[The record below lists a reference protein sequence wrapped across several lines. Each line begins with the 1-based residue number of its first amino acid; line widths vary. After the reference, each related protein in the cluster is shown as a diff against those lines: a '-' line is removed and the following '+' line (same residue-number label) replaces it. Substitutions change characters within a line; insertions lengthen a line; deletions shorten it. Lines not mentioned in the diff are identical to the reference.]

1 MSKKRNRLE
10 AWAALIVLAI
20 GGLLAVIVGLPMYV
34 QATATTLH
42 PQPQSAP
49 SVTQSDP
56 SPQWSEA
63 VDRARQIMRAGLAGQ
78 NLPGLSVAVGVGG
91 DIVWAEGFGW
101 ADIEKHVPVTP
112 DTRFRIGTASTVLTS
127 AAVGVLLERDW
138 LKLDEEIQTY
148 VPQFPMKPWPVTLR
162 QLMGHVAGVRTD
174 SGDEGTLFAQRCE
187 RPVDALQHFADRE
200 LLFEPGTQYRHSKYG
215 WILVSAAVEAA
226 SDQPFLTFMREQI
239 FQPLGMD
246 DTGAESATEENP
258 EHVGEPGEDAP
269 FLTLIRKVVLE
280 PLGMGGT
287 KAKSETAENA
297 DRATFY
303 FPRFGADPRYGL
315 HVMRPHNLSC
325 YAGSMAFL
333 STPSDLVRFG
343 LAIDSGK
350 LLQPATVQLLQTP
363 QQLTSGQETAYGL
376 GWDLET
382 VTLAGKSTQ
391 TVGHDGESLGGRVV
405 SLMTFRESG
414 IVVAVMSNISYADTS
429 ALARSVAEAFAEPA
443 PRPALIRAG
452 TSRPRPSEPTL

>member
-1 MSKKRNRLE
+1 MSKNRNRPE
-10 AWAALIVLAI
+10 TWAAGVVLTV
-20 GGLLAVIVGLPMYV
+20 GGLLAVIVGLPTHMR
-34 QATATTLH
+34 ATATRLH

-49 SVTQSDP
+49 SVTQSEP

-63 VDRARQIMRAGLAGQ
+63 VGRARQIMRAGLAEQ

-101 ADIEKHVPVTP
+101 A
-112 DTRFRIGTASTVLTS
+112 A
-127 AAVGVLLERDW
+127 GVLLEKDR
-138 LKLDEEIQTY
+138 LKLDEEIQTS
-148 VPQFPMKPWPVTLR
+148 VPQFPKKQWPVTLR
-162 QLMGHVAGVRTD
+162 QLMGHVAGVRTH
-174 SGDEGTLFAQRCE
+174 SGDEGPLFSQRCE

-200 LLFEPGTQYRHSKYG
+200 LLFEPGTQYRYSKYG

-226 SDQPFLTFMREQI
+226 ADQPFLTFMREQI

-258 EHVGEPGEDAP
+258 DHVGEPAEDAP
-269 FLTLIRKVVLE
+269 FLTLFRQVILE

-287 KAKSETAENA
+287 KAKSATGETP

-303 FPRFGADPRYGL
+303 FPRFGADPRHGL

-333 STPSDLVRFG
+333 STSSNLVRFG
-343 LAIDSGK
+343 LAINSGT
-350 LLQPATVQLLQTP
+350 LLQPATVQLLQTS
-363 QQLTSGQETAYGL
+363 QQLTSGQETGYGL
-376 GWDLET
+376 GWDLKT
-382 VTLAGKSTQ
+382 VTLVGEPAQ
-391 TVGHDGESLGGRVV
+391 AVGHDGESLGGRVV
-405 SLMTFRESG
+405 SLMTFRERG

-429 ALARSVAEAFAEPA
+429 TLALKVAEAFAEHSA
-443 PRPALIRAG
+443 R
-452 TSRPRPSEPTL
+452 SRIQGSGGDK